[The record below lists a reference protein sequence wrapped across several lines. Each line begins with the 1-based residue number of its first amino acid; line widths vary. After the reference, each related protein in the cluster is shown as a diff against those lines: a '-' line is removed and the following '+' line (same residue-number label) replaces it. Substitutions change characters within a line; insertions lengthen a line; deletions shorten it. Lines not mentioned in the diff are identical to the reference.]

1 MVVVHSPSELL
12 FSKWSV
18 VLLCLVLF
26 LCAGTSLISAQEEKT
41 EECVQ
46 YFEEI
51 IEIQRFR
58 EMLNIGTE
66 ILIERHERGEVSKK
80 ELDSTLAV
88 WHTTE
93 SRLRAKVTKIYDAA
107 TGAKCFEDVT
117 EKEEK

>member
-1 MVVVHSPSELL
+1 MLKNLFVVVLL
-12 FSKWSV
+12 SKWSV
-18 VLLCLVLF
+18 VLLCLVLS
-26 LCAGTSLISAQEEKT
+26 LCAGTSLVSAQET
-41 EECVQ
+41 TSEECIS

-51 IEIQRFR
+51 IEIQRLR
-58 EMLNIGTE
+58 EMLRIGTE
-66 ILIERHERGEVSKK
+66 ILIERHERGKVSKK